1 MGLNLPL
8 DVRGTAFQERV
19 WKVFLE
25 IPAGTTAT
33 YAEVARRIGRP
44 GAARAV
50 AQAGAANPLA
60 LIIPCHRVVREAG
73 CISGCRGS
81 EARRV
86 GKGCVSTCRS
96 RGSP

>member
-33 YAEVARRIGRP
+33 YAEVARRLGRP

-50 AQAGAANPLA
+50 APAGAANPLA

-73 CISGCRGS
+73 CISGCRWGVALTQIGRES
-81 EARRV
+81 CRAR
-86 GKGCVSTCRS
+86 GWQYG
-96 RGSP
+96 